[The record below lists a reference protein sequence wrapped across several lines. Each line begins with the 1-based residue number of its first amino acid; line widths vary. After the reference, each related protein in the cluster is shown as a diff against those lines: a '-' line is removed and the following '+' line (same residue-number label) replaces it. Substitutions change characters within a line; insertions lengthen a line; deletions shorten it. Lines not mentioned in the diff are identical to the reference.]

1 MRTSLI
7 ARGVAM
13 LAGFA
18 LALTACGGGSDPL
31 SSGSGQTSGAAAPSD
46 TIVVGSANFTE
57 SQILAEIYA
66 QALAA
71 KGVTVEKRLNIGSRE
86 AYIPGLQDGSIDL
99 IPEYSGVLLQYF
111 DKTADETAPD
121 AVYTALQAALPDNL
135 IVLDK
140 SAAEDK
146 DAVVVT
152 RDTATRLNVKSIA
165 DLAPQCPTLVF
176 GGAPEFQ
183 TRPDGIPGI
192 QATYNCAFKEFRSLD
207 AGGPLTVAALKNGDV
222 PGREPVHHAVHD
234 RGERLRRAGGP
245 EEQLRG
251 PERAAADQQG
261 EGDRQRQD
269 DAERDLGEADDR
281 GPHEAQRRGRRRREA
296 EPGDGGEELAVA
308 ERPGLIGVR
317 ARRLLE
323 IADRASGV
331 LRREHRTRGNGAHQQ
346 RARVPGDLS

>member
-18 LALTACGGGSDPL
+18 LALTACGGGSNPL

-121 AVYTALQAALPDNL
+121 AVFTALQAALPDNL

-222 PGREPVHHAVHD
+222 
-234 RGERLRRAGGP
+234 
-245 EEQLRG
+245 Q
-251 PERAAADQQG
+251 AANLFTTQSTIAANDFVVLEDPKNNFAAQNVLPLINKAKATDNVKATLNAISAKLTT
-261 EGDRQRQD
+261 EGLTKLN
-269 DAERDLGEADDR
+269 AEAD
-281 GPHEAQRRGRRRREA
+281 
-296 EPGDGGEELAVA
+296 GDAKPSPETVAKNWLSQNGLA
-308 ERPGLIGVR
+308 
-317 ARRLLE
+317 
-323 IADRASGV
+323 
-331 LRREHRTRGNGAHQQ
+331 
-346 RARVPGDLS
+346 

>member
-99 IPEYSGVLLQYF
+99 IPEYTGVLLQYLN
-111 DKTADETAPD
+111 KSATETEPD
-121 AVYTALQAALPDNL
+121 AVYAALQKALPPTL
-135 IVLDK
+135 TVLEK
-140 SAAEDK
+140 SSAEDK

-152 RDTATRLNVKSIA
+152 KETATKYNATSIA
-165 DLAPQCPTLVF
+165 DLAANCGQLTF
-176 GGAPEFQ
+176 GGPPEFK

-192 QATYNCAFKEFRSLD
+192 QKTYNCTFKDYKALD

-222 PGREPVHHAVHD
+222 
-234 RGERLRRAGGP
+234 
-245 EEQLRG
+245 Q
-251 PERAAADQQG
+251 AADIFST
-261 EGDRQRQD
+261 
-269 DAERDLGEADDR
+269 DASIVANNFVVLTDPKSNFA
-281 GPHEAQRRGRRRREA
+281 AQNVVPLVNKA
-296 EPGDGGEELAVA
+296 KVNDTVTNTLNAISAKLTTEELTNLNAEASSDTKPSPETVA
-308 ERPGLIGVR
+308 K
-317 ARRLLE
+317 
-323 IADRASGV
+323 
-331 LRREHRTRGNGAHQQ
+331 NW
-346 RARVPGDLS
+346 LSKNNLT

>member
-71 KGVTVEKRLNIGSRE
+71 KGVSVEKRLNIGSRE

-111 DKTADETAPD
+111 DKTADETEPD

-152 RDTATRLNVKSIA
+152 RDTATKLNVKSIA
-165 DLAPQCPTLVF
+165 DLAPQCPNLVF

-222 PGREPVHHAVHD
+222 QAANLFTTQSTIAANDFVVLEDPKNNFAAQNVLPLINKAKASQNVSDALNAVSAKLTT
-234 RGERLRRAGGP
+234 EVL
-245 EEQLRG
+245 L
-251 PERAAADQQG
+251 
-261 EGDRQRQD
+261 
-269 DAERDLGEADDR
+269 DLDKQVILDKKDPAT
-281 GPHEAQRRGRRRREA
+281 
-296 EPGDGGEELAVA
+296 VA
-308 ERPGLIGVR
+308 KSFLSSNGLG
-317 ARRLLE
+317 
-323 IADRASGV
+323 
-331 LRREHRTRGNGAHQQ
+331 
-346 RARVPGDLS
+346 

>member
-31 SSGSGQTSGAAAPSD
+31 SSGSGQTSGAAASNN
-46 TIVVGSANFTE
+46 TIIVGSANFVE

-66 QALAA
+66 QALTA
-71 KGVTVEKRLNIGSRE
+71 KGVSVEKRLNIGSRE
-86 AYIPGLQDGSIDL
+86 AYIPALQDGSIDL

-121 AVYTALQAALPDNL
+121 AVYSALQDALPDNL

-165 DLAPQCPTLVF
+165 DLAPHCGTLVF
-176 GGAPEFQ
+176 GGPPEFQ
-183 TRPDGIPGI
+183 TRPDGIPGL
-192 QATYNCAFKEFRSLD
+192 QKTYNCTFKEYRALD

-222 PGREPVHHAVHD
+222 QAADLFTTDASIVANDFVVLDDPKNNFAAQNVLPLINKAKASDTVKSTLNDDLREADH
-234 RGERLRRAGGP
+234 
-245 EEQLRG
+245 RG
-251 PERAAADQQG
+251 PDT
-261 EGDRQRQD
+261 
-269 DAERDLGEADDR
+269 
-281 GPHEAQRRGRRRREA
+281 AQRRGR
-296 EPGDGGEELAVA
+296 G
-308 ERPGLIGVR
+308 
-317 ARRLLE
+317 
-323 IADRASGV
+323 
-331 LRREHRTRGNGAHQQ
+331 
-346 RARVPGDLS
+346 

>member
-7 ARGVAM
+7 ARSAAM

-31 SSGSGQTSGAAAPSD
+31 SSGSGQTSGGAAPAD

-71 KGVTVEKRLNIGSRE
+71 KGVTIEKRLNIGSRE
-86 AYIPGLQDGSIDL
+86 AYIPALQDGSIDL
-99 IPEYSGVLLQYF
+99 IPEYTGVLLQYF
-111 DKTADETAPD
+111 DKSADETEPD
-121 AVYTALQAALPDNL
+121 AVYTALQAALPSNL

-152 RDTATRLNVKSIA
+152 RETATQLNLRSLDDIA
-165 DLAPQCPTLVF
+165 AQCPNMVF

-183 TRPDGIPGI
+183 TRPDGIPGL
-192 QATYNCAFKEFRSLD
+192 QATYNCTFKEYRSLD

-222 PGREPVHHAVHD
+222 
-234 RGERLRRAGGP
+234 
-245 EEQLRG
+245 Q
-251 PERAAADQQG
+251 AANLFTTQSTIEANDFVVLDDPKNNFAAQNVLPLINKAKATDQVKTTLNAISAALTT
-261 EGDRQRQD
+261 
-269 DAERDLGEADDR
+269 DALLKLNAEAD
-281 GPHEAQRRGRRRREA
+281 
-296 EPGDGGEELAVA
+296 GDAKPSPEAVA
-308 ERPGLIGVR
+308 KNWLSQNGL
-317 ARRLLE
+317 A
-323 IADRASGV
+323 
-331 LRREHRTRGNGAHQQ
+331 
-346 RARVPGDLS
+346 

>member
-31 SSGSGQTSGAAAPSD
+31 SSGSGQTSGAAASNN
-46 TIVVGSANFTE
+46 TIIVGSANFVE

-66 QALAA
+66 QALTA
-71 KGVTVEKRLNIGSRE
+71 KGVSVEKRLNIGSRE
-86 AYIPGLQDGSIDL
+86 AYIPALQDGSIDL

-121 AVYTALQAALPDNL
+121 AVYSALQDALPDNL

-165 DLAPQCPTLVF
+165 DLAPHCGTLVF
-176 GGAPEFQ
+176 GGPPEFQ
-183 TRPDGIPGI
+183 TRPDGIPGL
-192 QATYNCAFKEFRSLD
+192 QKTYNCTFKEYRALD

-222 PGREPVHHAVHD
+222 
-234 RGERLRRAGGP
+234 
-245 EEQLRG
+245 Q
-251 PERAAADQQG
+251 AADLFTTDASIVTNDFVVLDDPKNNFAAQNVLPLINKAKASDTVKSTLNDISAKLTT
-261 EGDRQRQD
+261 EGLTQLNVE
-269 DAERDLGEADDR
+269 AAGEAKPSPETVAKNWLSQN
-281 GPHEAQRRGRRRREA
+281 G
-296 EPGDGGEELAVA
+296 LA
-308 ERPGLIGVR
+308 
-317 ARRLLE
+317 
-323 IADRASGV
+323 
-331 LRREHRTRGNGAHQQ
+331 
-346 RARVPGDLS
+346 